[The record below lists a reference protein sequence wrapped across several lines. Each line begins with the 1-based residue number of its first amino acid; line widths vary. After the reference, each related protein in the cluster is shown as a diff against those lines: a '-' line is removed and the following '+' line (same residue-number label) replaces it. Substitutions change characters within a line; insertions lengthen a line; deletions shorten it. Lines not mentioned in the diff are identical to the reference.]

1 MNNLDSTKKATI
13 LVVDDLPD
21 NLALMNSL
29 LKESYKVKV
38 AASGDKALE
47 IAASDAPPDLILLDI
62 MMPGMDGH
70 EVCRRLK
77 RDPKSM
83 DIPVIFLTA
92 KSEEEDEQIGLGLG
106 AVDYITKPISPP
118 IVMARVKSHLAL
130 KASHDL
136 IRSQR
141 DEAKQ
146 LYERLLAE
154 QKRSNDL
161 ILQPGTMVG
170 VEKEE
175 RFTTPWFRSLMLRH
189 TWLLFNLLAAFAAG
203 AVVYSFQ
210 GTIDRLLILT
220 IFLPI
225 LTSQA
230 NNTGSQALAVTLRG
244 IALGDLVSGKE
255 RALVIK
261 EALLG
266 LLNGVVVGL
275 IAGLGMYT
283 IANFQDLPNAPM
295 LSAVLFLSMIGS
307 CIIGGITGAFVPLI
321 LKRLGA
327 DPIAASSIL
336 LSTVTDVASIGM
348 FLGLAMFLVK

>member
-1 MNNLDSTKKATI
+1 MNDPDPNKKATI

-29 LKESYKVKV
+29 LKEYYKVKV
-38 AASGDKALE
+38 ASGGDKALE
-47 IAASDAPPDLILLDI
+47 IAASDAPPDIILLDI

-70 EVCRRLK
+70 EVCSRLK
-77 RDPKSM
+77 RDPRTM

-92 KSEEEDEQIGLGLG
+92 RSEEEDEQKGLMLG

-118 IVMARVKSHLAL
+118 IVLARVKNHLAL

-136 IRSQR
+136 IRYQR

-154 QKRSNDL
+154 QKRSNEL

-175 RFTTPWFRSLMLRH
+175 RLATHWFRSLMLRH
-189 TWLLFNLLAAFAAG
+189 TWLQINLLTAFAAG
-203 AVVYSFQ
+203 AVIGIFQ

-220 IFLPI
+220 IFLPV
-225 LTSQA
+225 LASQA
-230 NNTGSQALAVTLRG
+230 GNTGSQALAITLRG
-244 IALGDLVSGKE
+244 IALGDLVAGKE
-255 RALVIK
+255 RALIRK

-266 LLNGVVVGL
+266 LLNGVAVGL
-275 IAGLGMYT
+275 IAALGMYT
-283 IANFQDLPNAPM
+283 IATIQHLPSALM
-295 LSAVLFLSMIGS
+295 LSVVILLSMIGS
-307 CIIGGITGAFVPLI
+307 CITGSISGAIVPLL
-321 LKRLGA
+321 LKRFGA
-327 DPIAASSIL
+327 DPVTASSIL
-336 LSTVTDVASIGM
+336 LSTVTDVASMGM